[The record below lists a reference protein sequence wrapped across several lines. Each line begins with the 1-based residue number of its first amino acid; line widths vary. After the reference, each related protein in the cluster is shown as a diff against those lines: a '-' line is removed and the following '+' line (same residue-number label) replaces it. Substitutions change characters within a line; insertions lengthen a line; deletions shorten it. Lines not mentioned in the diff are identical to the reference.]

1 MALSA
6 AHAGIAARIAALDI
20 TLPDFSDGSYYGQSY
35 GRMKPHHIVGRVL
48 YLSGH
53 TPVRDGRVL
62 HPGRV
67 GGEVTPQQGYD
78 AARLTGIN
86 MIGGMM
92 HALGDLGRVRGLIRC
107 LCFVACEPAFNDVH
121 LVSSGCSDV
130 LAEVFGPEA
139 GIGGRA
145 TIGVQ
150 SFCDRMCFET
160 WAEVE
165 ID

>member
-1 MALSA
+1 MRIEKRLIEL
-6 AHAGIAARIAALDI
+6 GIE
-20 TLPDFSDGSYYGQSY
+20 LPDFTDGTYYGTTY
-35 GRMKPHHIVGRVL
+35 GKMKPHHIVGRVL

-53 TPVRDGRVL
+53 TPVVNGAVL

-67 GGEVTPQQGYD
+67 GSDLSAAQGYA
-78 AARLTGIN
+78 AARQTGIN
-86 MIGGMM
+86 MIGGMK
-92 HALGDLGRVRGLIRC
+92 HALGDLDRVKGLIRC
-107 LCFVACEPAFNDVH
+107 LCFVVCTPDFHDVH

-130 LAEVFGPEA
+130 IADVFGDDM

-150 SFCDRMCFET
+150 SLCDRMCFET

>member
-1 MALSA
+1 MTIEDRLAEL
-6 AHAGIAARIAALDI
+6 GI
-20 TLPDFSDGSYYGQSY
+20 TLPDFSDGNYYGTTY
-35 GRMKPHHIVGRVL
+35 GKMKTHHIVGNVL

-53 TPVRDGRVL
+53 TPVQNGQVL

-67 GGEVTPQQGYD
+67 GGEITPEQGYE

-86 MIGGMM
+86 MIAGMK
-92 HALGDLGRVRGLIRC
+92 HALGDLGRVKGLIRC
-107 LCFVACEPAFNDVH
+107 LCFVACEPDFNDVH

-130 LAEVFGPEA
+130 LFDVFGDPA

-150 SFCDRMCFET
+150 SLCDKMCFET
-160 WAEVE
+160 WSEVE
-165 ID
+165 IA

>member
-1 MALSA
+1 MTVEDRLK
-6 AHAGIAARIAALDI
+6 ALDI
-20 TLPDFSDGSYYGQSY
+20 QLPDFTDGSYYGQSY
-35 GRMKPHHIVGRVL
+35 GRMVPHRIVGKVL

-53 TPVRDGRVL
+53 TPLSGGKVL

-67 GGEVTPQQGYD
+67 GSDVTVAQGYA

-86 MIGGMM
+86 MIGGMK
-92 HALGDLGRVRGLIRC
+92 HALGDLERVKGIIRC
-107 LCFVACEPAFNDVH
+107 LCFVACEPDFNDVH
-121 LVSSGCSDV
+121 LVSSGCSDL
-130 LAEVFGPEA
+130 LAEVLGDPA

-150 SFCDRMCFET
+150 SLCDRMCFET
-160 WAEVE
+160 WCEVE

>member
-1 MALSA
+1 MTPEDRLQA
-6 AHAGIAARIAALDI
+6 AGI
-20 TLPDFSDGSYYGQSY
+20 TLPDIAAEGYYGTGY
-35 GRMKPHHIVGRVL
+35 GPMKPHHVVGRVL

-53 TPVRDGRVL
+53 APVAGGRVL

-67 GGEVTPQQGYD
+67 GGAVSVEQGRA

-86 MIGGMM
+86 MLAGMK

-107 LCFVACEPAFNDVH
+107 LCFVACEPGFTDIH
-121 LVSSGCSDV
+121 HVSSACSDV
-130 LAEVFGPEA
+130 LVTALGPEA
-139 GIGGRA
+139 GLGGRA

-150 SFCDRMCFET
+150 SLCDAMCFET

>member
-1 MALSA
+1 MTPED
-6 AHAGIAARIAALDI
+6 RIAQLGI
-20 TLPDFSDGSYYGQSY
+20 TLPDFGGQGYYGTGY
-35 GRMKPHHIVGRVL
+35 GRMKPHHIVGNVL

-53 TPVRDGRVL
+53 TPVRDGSVL

-67 GGEVTPQQGYD
+67 GGAVTPEQGYE

-86 MIGGMM
+86 MIGGMK
-92 HALGDLGRVRGLIRC
+92 HALGDLARVKGVIRC
-107 LCFVACEPAFNDVH
+107 LCFVACEPEFNDVH

-130 LAEVFGPEA
+130 LFEVFGDPA

-150 SFCDRMCFET
+150 SLCDQMCFET

-165 ID
+165 IT

>member
-1 MALSA
+1 M
-6 AHAGIAARIAALDI
+6 
-20 TLPDFSDGSYYGQSY
+20 
-35 GRMKPHHIVGRVL
+35 L

-53 TPVRDGRVL
+53 TPGRDGKVL

-67 GGEVTPQQGYD
+67 GDEITAEQGYQ

-86 MIGGMM
+86 MIAGMK
-92 HALGDLGRVRGLIRC
+92 HALGELDRVRGLIRC
-107 LCFVACEPAFNDVH
+107 LCFVACSPDFYDVH
-121 LVSSGCSDV
+121 LVSSGCSDL
-130 LAEVFGPEA
+130 LAEVFGDPA

-150 SFCDRMCFET
+150 SLCDRMCFET

-165 ID
+165 IA

>member
-1 MALSA
+1 MQVEDRLVQM
-6 AHAGIAARIAALDI
+6 GID
-20 TLPDFSDGSYYGQSY
+20 LPDLGGDGYYGTAY
-35 GRMKPHHIVGRVL
+35 GRMKPHHIVGNVL

-53 TPVRDGRVL
+53 TPVRDGKAR

-67 GGEVTPQQGYD
+67 GDEITAEQGYQ

-86 MIGGMM
+86 MIAGMK
-92 HALGDLGRVRGLIRC
+92 HALGELDRVRGLIRC
-107 LCFVACEPAFNDVH
+107 LCFVACSPDFYDVH
-121 LVSSGCSDV
+121 LVSSGCSDL
-130 LAEVFGPEA
+130 LAEVFGDPA

-150 SFCDRMCFET
+150 SLCDRMCFET

-165 ID
+165 IA